1 MNEWQPEKIRRIM
14 VEAGTIALQHFEN
27 PRTEH
32 KKDFSLVTVAD
43 TTIER
48 ALREHLQEPGAS
60 FIGEESA
67 LSMTQQEIEDTLAGV
82 CWIVDPIDGT
92 APYANQLP
100 TWGISIARMVHGVI
114 TEGALFLPRTGELF
128 ITSGAAVLYQR
139 GPRDLSFWKFEP
151 MEELSSVAD
160 TYTTTGMV
168 SLPQEMRRK
177 ATYAGTNPFQCNGS
191 AVYSIAK
198 TITGSY
204 QGYIAR
210 IRLWDLAGA
219 IPILRRLNFHIEFA
233 DHEALAP
240 NISRTDW
247 NLNAGDPNLWK
258 CRGLLY
264 ISRSRET
271 VMAMQRDYREAELSK

>member
-1 MNEWQPEKIRRIM
+1 M
-14 VEAGTIALQHFEN
+14 VEAGTIALQHFED
-27 PRTEH
+27 PQTTH

-43 TTIER
+43 TEIEGV
-48 ALREHLQEPGAS
+48 LRSHLQEPGAS
-60 FIGEESA
+60 FIGEETA
-67 LSMTQQEIEDTLAGV
+67 LSMTPEEIERTGSGM

-100 TWGISIARMVHGVI
+100 TWGISVAQMINGVL

-128 ITSGAAVLYQR
+128 ISQGNAVLYQR
-139 GPRDLSFWKFEP
+139 GPRDLSYSPYEP
-151 MEELSSVAD
+151 MEELPPVTDNHS
-160 TYTTTGMV
+160 TMGMV
-168 SLPQEMRRK
+168 SLPQEMRRR
-177 ATYAGTNPFQCNGS
+177 ATYAGKNPFQCNGS

-219 IPILRRLNFHIEFA
+219 IPLLRCLGFHLEFA
-233 DHEALAP
+233 DQRALSP
-240 NISRTDW
+240 RVSPTDW
-247 NLNAGDPNLWK
+247 IMTAGDPDLWK

-264 ISRSRET
+264 ISRSQEMVR
-271 VMAMQRDYREAELSK
+271 AMQRDYQEAE